1 MVKRDPLKEIMGSPL
16 EPIPYS
22 SHPSDA
28 VLRDYIQGRL
38 SQSSSLDVAAL
49 QAGRLSTWHR
59 AEVTAHLLTCTR
71 CAQVVRQLRAEPS
84 PHRLQAFFEKLWP
97 KRAPVPMFARVIMLA
112 QFVII
117 LCLAGVIYFK
127 PASFFSALSPTASV
141 PPSSEITKSLRSKRR
156 RRHTRNRWW
165 SSHQTIRW

>member
-49 QAGRLSTWHR
+49 QAGRLNTWHR

-71 CAQVVRQLRAEPS
+71 CA
-84 PHRLQAFFEKLWP
+84 
-97 KRAPVPMFARVIMLA
+97 
-112 QFVII
+112 
-117 LCLAGVIYFK
+117 
-127 PASFFSALSPTASV
+127 
-141 PPSSEITKSLRSKRR
+141 PSSEATARGALAS
-156 RRHTRNRWW
+156 
-165 SSHQTIRW
+165 

>member
-84 PHRLQAFFEKLWP
+84 PHRLQAFFRE
-97 KRAPVPMFARVIMLA
+97 ALA
-112 QFVII
+112 
-117 LCLAGVIYFK
+117 
-127 PASFFSALSPTASV
+127 
-141 PPSSEITKSLRSKRR
+141 
-156 RRHTRNRWW
+156 
-165 SSHQTIRW
+165 